1 MALRRPAGGAHGR
14 RVQSVVSRRR
24 GHGEGSVYQ
33 RADSRW
39 AASVELAPVGGL
51 RRRKVLYA
59 RSKPELLR
67 KMRAVQDR
75 RDAGMPVLDARRNT
89 ADFLTYWAQEVLP
102 GTISASTLDGYR
114 YIVRRD
120 IVPYIGH
127 VPLATLGPEHVH
139 VMLRALEARG
149 LSPRTVAY
157 ARAVLRRALRLAE
170 RWGMVSRNSAALV
183 DAPRQR
189 RRETDYLS
197 LEQVRALVEAAH
209 GDRLGALYVLA
220 VTTGLRRGEAL
231 ALLWPDADLDAGTV
245 QVRASLKRV
254 RGQGLV
260 RDEPKTRNSHRTVP
274 LPELTVTMLRR
285 QRLRQRAEALAAGW
299 AWSEDGYLFTTALG
313 MPLDPSNLTG
323 RWHLFCAGA
332 GIGRVRYHA
341 LRHTAATM
349 LLTEGVPLA
358 VISKTLGH
366 AGLAITADIYASVVP
381 QLAAGRGRCH
391 ATSAGP
397 RIHRR
402 VGVD

>member
-1 MALRRPAGGAHGR
+1 MALRRPVGGAHGR

-24 GHGEGSVYQ
+24 GYGEGSVYQ
-33 RADSRW
+33 RSDGRW

-75 RDAGMPVLDARRNT
+75 LDAGMPVLDARRNT
-89 ADFLTYWAQEVLP
+89 ADFLTYWAREILP

-197 LEQVRALVEAAH
+197 LAQVRALVEAAH

-231 ALLWPDADLDAGTV
+231 ALLWPDVDLDAGTV

-299 AWSEDGYLFTTALG
+299 AWSEDGYLFTTPLG

-381 QLAAGRGRCH
+381 QLQRDAAD
-391 ATSAGP
+391 AMQ
-397 RIHRR
+397 R
-402 VGVD
+402 VLDRVSTVD